1 MTDLRKAA
9 EMALEVLEEL
19 QFINASFLKCDKAA
33 EALRQVLA
41 QPEQE
46 PISFEEWIKDKF
58 GSDFMQEEPLT
69 YFRMQAAWN
78 SAAPPKREWV
88 GITKEDKKEILEMTQ
103 PDERG
108 YVIAITEAKLKEKNT

>member
-1 MTDLRKAA
+1 MSELRKAA

-78 SAAPPKREWV
+78 SASPPKREWV
-88 GITKEDKKEILEMTQ
+88 GLTNEDFYGQSELQVITMK
-103 PDERG
+103 
-108 YVIAITEAKLKEKNT
+108 YAEAKLKKKNGK